1 MLERQDPES
10 QARLVINLY
19 LKYHS
24 RIKKMT
30 YDEKS
35 NQ

>member
-1 MLERQDPES
+1 MLERLDPEQ
-10 QARLVINLY
+10 QARAVINLY

-24 RIKKMT
+24 KIKKIT